1 MDDVMRM
8 LCARR
13 GGYMFRADLIEA
25 GGSDADLRAAKR
37 SGLLVRLRHGTFA
50 LGETVRGMSPEQKH
64 VLVARSVLARLGP
77 GVVLSH
83 HSAALAHTP
92 HSFDIDLDSVHVTR
106 LDGTH
111 GRKEAGVVY
120 HVGAITEVDVVEKD
134 GLRITAPARA
144 AFESATISSTESGL
158 VIMNAI
164 VRDADCHEELTEVV
178 ERLERWPGGRHARLA
193 LRLVDPGCESVG
205 ESRSMF
211 MFWKEGVP
219 RPETQ
224 VRVFDVDGTAVARTD
239 FTWRKVC
246 HVGEFDGLVKYG
258 RLNPYE
264 GSDAG
269 SVLVDEKRREDQIRG
284 AGFGVSR
291 WTWVDL
297 EPKRRGT
304 TAARILSDLER
315 SSRTFAVA

>member
-1 MDDVMRM
+1 MDDVIRM
-8 LCARR
+8 LCDRR
-13 GGYMFRADLIEA
+13 DGYFFRGDLIEA

-37 SGLLVRLRHGTFA
+37 SGLVVRLRHGTFA
-50 LGETVRGMSPEQKH
+50 LGATVRQLTPERKH
-64 VLVARSVLARLGP
+64 LLVARSVLERLGP

-83 HSAALAHTP
+83 HSAALAHAP
-92 HSFDIDLDSVHVTR
+92 HSFDVDLDPIHVTR

-111 GRKEAGVVY
+111 GRREAGVFY
-120 HVGAITEVDVVEKD
+120 HVGAVTEADIVEVD
-134 GLRITAPARA
+134 GLRVTTPARA
-144 AFESATISSTESGL
+144 AFEAATISTTESAL
-158 VIMNAI
+158 VTMNAVAHQTGCFEALMEI
-164 VRDADCHEELTEVV
+164 GRQ
-178 ERLERWPGGRHARLA
+178 LERWPGGRHARLA
-193 LRLVDPGCESVG
+193 LRLVDPRCESVG

-224 VRVFDVDGTAVARTD
+224 VRVIDAGGSEIARTD
-239 FTWRKVC
+239 FTWRRVR

-258 RLNPYE
+258 RLNPY
-264 GSDAG
+264 GDGDVG
-269 SVLVDEKRREDQIRG
+269 SVLVDEKRREDRIRG

-291 WTWVDL
+291 WTWADL
-297 EPKRRGT
+297 GPKRRAS

>member
-1 MDDVMRM
+1 MRM

-13 GGYMFRADLIEA
+13 GGYFFRADLIEA
-25 GGSDADLRAAKR
+25 GGNDADLRAAKR
-37 SGLLVRLRHGTFA
+37 SGLVVRLRHGTFA
-50 LGETVRGMSPEQKH
+50 LGEVVRRSTPEQKH
-64 VLVARSVLARLGP
+64 LLVARSVLQRLGP
-77 GVVLSH
+77 GVALSH
-83 HSAALAHTP
+83 HSAALAHAP
-92 HSFDIDLDSVHVTR
+92 HSFDIDLEPIHVTR

-111 GRKEAGVVY
+111 GRREAGVFY
-120 HVGAITEVDVVEKD
+120 HVGALTEADVVEVD
-134 GLRITAPARA
+134 GLRVTAPARA
-144 AFESATISSTESGL
+144 AFESATISTTESGL
-158 VIMNAI
+158 VTMNA
-164 VRDADCHEELTEVV
+164 VARQAGCLEELVEIV

-224 VRVFDVDGTAVARTD
+224 VRIVDADDAEIARTD
-239 FTWRKVC
+239 FTWRKVR

-258 RLNPYE
+258 RLNPY
-264 GSDAG
+264 GGDDVG
-269 SVLVDEKRREDQIRG
+269 SVLVDEKRREDRIRG

-291 WTWVDL
+291 WTWADL
-297 EPKRRGT
+297 GPKRRAA

-315 SSRTFAVA
+315 SAAPSLSPDR